1 MRFVSAPPVPHVC
14 DISSIETLA
23 DAIGLTI
30 GEIETAL
37 YGRSSVRRRCCSRM
51 LAACVDGDVL
61 DRCDGR
67 MCRILSRHLSA
78 A

>member
-1 MRFVSAPPVPHVC
+1 MRIVSPPVPHRC

-23 DAIGLTI
+23 DAIGLTV

-51 LAACVDGDVL
+51 LAACVDDDVL